1 MILRRIPP
9 PRGDE
14 TTLRSRKEEV
24 VPRDVRVEVDS
35 AAAIF
40 RNSLGA
46 FKEPLRQRAC
56 SYWSGRDG
64 ITNLA
69 SSGSFRETACA
80 EASLSVVGMWSVRS
94 GPDPTGPVRLGGG
107 TAAGRPARV
116 GAPPDLRPQPP
127 RPPDLAPLHDRLAGV
142 GGPAADLVRG
152 GPNVDS
158 RAVFYARYENAFG
171 KLWETLNPADP
182 RVSFKVRRAWLL
194 QLRNWYQ
201 RRRRRTDER
210 IVERRNAELG
220 SAVHDVFATVDANP
234 D

>member
-1 MILRRIPP
+1 MR
-9 PRGDE
+9 
-14 TTLRSRKEEV
+14 LRSLSGSEH
-24 VPRDVRVEVDS
+24 
-35 AAAIF
+35 A
-40 RNSLGA
+40 
-46 FKEPLRQRAC
+46 

-94 GPDPTGPVRLGGG
+94 GPDPTGPVRISPGRGG
-107 TAAGRPARV
+107 TPTWGLDRNRSLGSPLGHTRSSAAV
-116 GAPPDLRPQPP
+116 QTLT
-127 RPPDLAPLHDRLAGV
+127 
-142 GGPAADLVRG
+142 RG
-152 GPNVDS
+152 
-158 RAVFYARYENAFG
+158 AVFYARYENAFG

-210 IVERRNAELG
+210 IVERRNAETRKR
-220 SAVHDVFATVDANP
+220 AP
-234 D
+234 